1 MGLARIQR
9 FMSPKAGAEDRS
21 KMVAVIVGSVTDDV
35 RLTGFEF
42 PAMTVCALRV
52 TEGARAR
59 IEAAGGKVLTLDQLA
74 QIAPTGEGAVL
85 LRGRRTTREAA
96 RHFGTPGQIGSK
108 AVPFVRSK
116 GNKFEQARLR
126 RSKPR
131 TKVGPAKK

>member
-9 FMSPKAGAEDRS
+9 FMAPKAGAEDRS
-21 KMVAVIVGSVTDDV
+21 KKIAVIVGSVTDDV

-42 PAMTVCALRV
+42 PAMTICALRV

-59 IEAAGGKVLTLDQLA
+59 IEAAGGKVMTLDQLA
-74 QIAPTGEGAVL
+74 QVAPTGEGTVL
-85 LRGRRTTREAA
+85 MRGRRTTRESAK
-96 RHFGTPGQIGSK
+96 HFGTPGQIGST

-131 TKVGPAKK
+131 TKVKAIKK